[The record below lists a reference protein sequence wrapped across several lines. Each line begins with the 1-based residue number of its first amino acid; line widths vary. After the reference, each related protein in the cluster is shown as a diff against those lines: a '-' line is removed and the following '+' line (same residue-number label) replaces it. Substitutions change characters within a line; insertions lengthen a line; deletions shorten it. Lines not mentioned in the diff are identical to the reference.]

1 MDVTVPLWAI
11 QTGLTVLLW
20 TVVSLWPIEKGGGD
34 YNFGPALDA
43 LYHGIVGVIGTLL
56 IWLVYFAVT

>member
-11 QTGLTVLLW
+11 PTVLTVLLW
-20 TVVSLWPIEKGGGD
+20 IAVSLWPIEKGGGD
-34 YNFGPALDA
+34 YNFGPAFEGLF
-43 LYHGIVGVIGTLL
+43 HGIVGIIGTLL